1 MINYKYG
8 SQTDFTCLVDG
19 VTGEV
24 TGDRQ
29 YSFTKVTLT
38 TLVAFYPAAL
48 TTIVALGSLIDPSI
62 GIALASFLTF
72 TTSIPLALILSPLIG
87 LSAKN
92 YPKIYRDR
100 ISQQQ
105 WNNYR
110 SDSQQFTYD
119 FTSSFRQ
126 QYQSYR
132 QQQQQSYKQ
141 QEERKQEP
149 RFVYFLLKHQKNFD
163 E

>member
-19 VTGEV
+19 VTGQV

-48 TTIVALGSLIDPSI
+48 TTIITLGSLIDPSI
-62 GIALASFLTF
+62 GIALASLLSF
-72 TTSIPLALILSPLIG
+72 TTSIPLALILSPLVG
-87 LSAKN
+87 LYAKN
-92 YPKIYRDR
+92 YPKMYRDR

-110 SDSQQFTYD
+110 SDTQQFTYD

-132 QQQQQSYKQ
+132 QQQQSSRQ

-149 RFVYFLLKHQKNFD
+149 PRFVYLKKSKMMQR
-163 E
+163 